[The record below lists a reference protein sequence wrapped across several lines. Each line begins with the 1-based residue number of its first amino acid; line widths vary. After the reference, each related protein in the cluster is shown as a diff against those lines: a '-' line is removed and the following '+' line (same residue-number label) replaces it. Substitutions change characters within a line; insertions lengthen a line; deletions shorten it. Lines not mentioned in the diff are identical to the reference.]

1 MRMKNIKM
9 MNWKNFNNMNLKLD
23 HIALNIIDSKEVINF
38 YQNVLGMV
46 EIRKYELD
54 KELAELFFNIREN
67 TSVYLMQ
74 KDELVLE
81 LFINTKSYN
90 HGFNHICIKMKNRG
104 SIIDKAKNNS
114 YKCIRRER
122 EYFDQIFISDNS
134 GNIFE
139 VKETN

>member
-1 MRMKNIKM
+1 MK
-9 MNWKNFNNMNLKLD
+9 LE
-23 HIALNIIDSKEVINF
+23 HIALNITDTKEIINF

-46 EIRKYELD
+46 EVRNYELD
-54 KELAELFFNIREN
+54 KDLAELFFNIREN

-81 LFINTKSYN
+81 LFINTKSYD
-90 HGFNHICIKMKNRG
+90 HGFNHICIKVENRE
-104 SIIDKAKNNS
+104 SIVDKAKNNS

-139 VKETN
+139 IKETN